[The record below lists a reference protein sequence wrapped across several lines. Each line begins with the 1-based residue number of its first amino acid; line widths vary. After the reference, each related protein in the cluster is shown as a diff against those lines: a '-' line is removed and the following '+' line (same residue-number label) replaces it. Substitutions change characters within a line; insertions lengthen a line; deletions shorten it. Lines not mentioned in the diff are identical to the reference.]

1 MKATTNESSDTA
13 PGRLTPVAAAAGT
26 RRATRPPTP
35 PALADVA
42 LIDGPGA
49 AAAACISIS
58 QWHALVAEG
67 DAPRPAFRGI
77 RCTRWKLIDVR
88 AWLIERAAGAHT
100 DGGAAVV
107 AKARKATKAAQSKRT
122 VDNILAAQAA
132 PK

>member
-1 MKATTNESSDTA
+1 MITTGHKADTVGRRRTT
-13 PGRLTPVAAAAGT
+13 RQ
-26 RRATRPPTP
+26 PTP

-58 QWHALVAEG
+58 QWNALVAAG
-67 DAPRPAFRGI
+67 DAPRPAFRAV
-77 RCTRWKLIDVR
+77 RCTRYRLADVR
-88 AWLIERAAGAHT
+88 AWLIERAVGAHT

-107 AKARKATKAAQSKRT
+107 AKAHKATKAAQSKRNVHT
-122 VDNILAAQAA
+122 TLAAQAA